1 MVSVWLTANDGYT
14 GIASRQTATE
24 AWIIC
29 LGEKSGLM
37 NNTLVTLT
45 VICINANTNDY
56 HMQCGSSAEAEL
68 PWLRCGLEGI
78 S

>member
-1 MVSVWLTANDGYT
+1 
-14 GIASRQTATE
+14 
-24 AWIIC
+24 
-29 LGEKSGLM
+29 LM